1 MQEEIPKDTYF
12 TIQNPTEGLYKDK
25 GSKFLAYAYSV
36 ANEEE
41 IKERQEELRKKHY
54 DARHHCYAWIL
65 GMDGENFR
73 ANDDGEPNHSAG
85 DPILNQIRSFELSDV
100 LVVVVRY
107 FGGTKLGVSGLIQAY
122 KEATREALQIA
133 EKREVVLN
141 TKLTFHFDYEA
152 MNEIMRTVKD
162 LGLEVIEQD
171 FRQSCILHCLVR
183 NSLIPQLEGRLS
195 YVPGLK
201 NWELEDTSA
210 EENS

>member
-12 TIQNPTEGLYKDK
+12 TISDPTEGLYKDK
-25 GSKFLAYAYSV
+25 GSKFLAYAFPV
-36 ANEEE
+36 ANEDD
-41 IKERQEELRKKHY
+41 IKERLEELRKKHY

-65 GMDGENFR
+65 GMDAENFR

-133 EKREVVLN
+133 EKREVVLK
-141 TKLTFHFDYEA
+141 TKLSFHFEYEA
-152 MNEIMRTVKD
+152 MNEVMRIVKD
-162 LGLEVIEQD
+162 LDLEVLEQD
-171 FRQSCILHCLVR
+171 FRQSCKLYCLIR
-183 NSLIPQLEGRLS
+183 NALIPQLESRLS
-195 YVPGLK
+195 YIPGL
-201 NWELEDTSA
+201 NSWELDGVNESD
-210 EENS
+210 